1 MFSSVGAGNS
11 TARTSNNA
19 AGQSQI
25 SMLLKQIKT
34 LHKKITDLQR
44 QLMNETDPA
53 ARMALM
59 KEIQNLEDLVRSFQ
73 AQITQIET
81 NQKRQQEHRAQ
92 AQNDQEHDKR
102 RRQHGEQD

>member
-11 TARTSNNA
+11 TARTSNNP

-25 SMLLKQIKT
+25 AMLLKQIKG

-44 QLMNETDPA
+44 QLMNETDPV

-59 KEIQNLEDLVRSFQ
+59 KEIQNLEDMVRLFE
-73 AQITQIET
+73 AQIAQLNA
-81 NQKRQQEHRAQ
+81 NQKSKQ
-92 AQNDQEHDKR
+92 ANLARKDDDKR
-102 RRQHGEQD
+102 DQRHAAEQK